1 MHRKRCVI
9 ILATIL
15 LTAPCPH
22 LFAGQDAPTPA
33 GTATQPA
40 ASESSSARKS
50 KHSHADDLVI
60 RGTVFDERGLA
71 LQGVKLRIR
80 RSDQKKPRWET
91 YTNSRGEFAVRVPK
105 GPDYEIAAE
114 SKGFAKQSQAINGQ
128 SEENVVLHM
137 QRSAEV
143 KNEKRTTDWLDW

>member
-9 ILATIL
+9 ILASL
-15 LTAPCPH
+15 LITAC
-22 LFAGQDAPTPA
+22 LQVKAGQDPATPA

-40 ASESSSARKS
+40 APESSSARKS
-50 KHSHADDLVI
+50 KHSHAGDLVI

-71 LQGVKLRIR
+71 LPGAKLRIR
-80 RSDQKKPRWET
+80 RADQKKPHWET

-114 SKGFAKQSQAINGQ
+114 SKGFGKQSQAINGQ

-137 QRSAEV
+137 QRNGGS
-143 KNEKRTTDWLDW
+143 KK

>member
-9 ILATIL
+9 ILASL
-15 LTAPCPH
+15 LITACLP
-22 LFAGQDAPTPA
+22 LFSGQDAATPS

-50 KHSHADDLVI
+50 KHNHAGDLVI

-71 LQGVKLRIR
+71 LPTVKLRIR
-80 RSDQKKPRWET
+80 RADQKKPHWET

-137 QRSAEV
+137 QRISGG
-143 KNEKRTTDWLDW
+143 KK

>member
-9 ILATIL
+9 ILAATF
-15 LTAPCPH
+15 LTPISSII
-22 LFAGQDAPTPA
+22 AGQDVATSA
-33 GTATQPA
+33 GTQPA
-40 ASESSSARKS
+40 PSDSSSSRKS

-60 RGTVFDERGLA
+60 RGTVFNERGLA

-80 RSDQKKPRWET
+80 RSDQKKSRWET

-128 SEENVVLHM
+128 SEESVVLHM
-137 QRSAEV
+137 QPV
-143 KNEKRTTDWLDW
+143 TGGKK

>member
-9 ILATIL
+9 ILSAIL
-15 LTAPCPH
+15 ITVRLPVI
-22 LFAGQDAPTPA
+22 AGQDAATSAGTQPTP
-33 GTATQPA
+33 
-40 ASESSSARKS
+40 SDSSSARKS

-60 RGTVFDERGLA
+60 RGTVFNDRGLA
-71 LQGVKLRIR
+71 MPGVKLRIR
-80 RSDQKKPRWET
+80 RSDQKKSRWET

-137 QRSAEV
+137 QPVSGG
-143 KNEKRTTDWLDW
+143 KK

>member
-1 MHRKRCVI
+1 MMHRKRCVI

-15 LTAPCPH
+15 IASRVPAM
-22 LFAGQDAPTPA
+22 AGQDSTTS
-33 GTATQPA
+33 GGTQPPT
-40 ASESSSARKS
+40 SDSTSARKS
-50 KHSHADDLVI
+50 KHRHADDLVI
-60 RGTVFDERGLA
+60 RGTVFNERGLA

-80 RSDQKKPRWET
+80 RSDQKKSRWET

-137 QRSAEV
+137 QPVSGG
-143 KNEKRTTDWLDW
+143 KK

>member
-1 MHRKRCVI
+1 MHHKRCVI
-9 ILATIL
+9 TLAIIMFSASL
-15 LTAPCPH
+15 PVL
-22 LFAGQDAPTPA
+22 AGQDAATSA
-33 GTATQPA
+33 GTQPA
-40 ASESSSARKS
+40 PSESSSSRKS

-60 RGTVFDERGLA
+60 RGTVFNERGLA

-114 SKGFAKQSQAINGQ
+114 SKGFARQSQAINGQ

-137 QRSAEV
+137 QPASGG
-143 KNEKRTTDWLDW
+143 KK

>member
-9 ILATIL
+9 ILASL
-15 LTAPCPH
+15 LVTGCLP
-22 LFAGQDAPTPA
+22 LFAGQDAPTPT

-50 KHSHADDLVI
+50 KHSHAGDLVI

-71 LQGVKLRIR
+71 VPTVKLRIR
-80 RSDQKKPRWET
+80 RADQKKPHWET

-114 SKGFAKQSQAINGQ
+114 SKGFGKQSQAINGQ
-128 SEENVVLHM
+128 SEENLVLHM
-137 QRSAEV
+137 QRISGG
-143 KNEKRTTDWLDW
+143 KK

>member
-1 MHRKRCVI
+1 MMHRQRCVI

-15 LTAPCPH
+15 ATTSLS
-22 LFAGQDAPTPA
+22 LLAGQDAATPA
-33 GTATQPA
+33 GTQPA
-40 ASESSSARKS
+40 PSESSSRKS

-60 RGTVFDERGLA
+60 RGTVFNERGLA
-71 LQGVKLRIR
+71 MQGVKLRIR
-80 RSDQKKPRWET
+80 RSDQKKSRWET

-137 QRSAEV
+137 QPV
-143 KNEKRTTDWLDW
+143 NGGKK

>member
-1 MHRKRCVI
+1 MMHRKRCVI

-15 LTAPCPH
+15 VTACLP
-22 LFAGQDAPTPA
+22 LLAGQDAATSGDTPA
-33 GTATQPA
+33 PP
-40 ASESSSARKS
+40 SESSSARKS

-60 RGTVFDERGLA
+60 RGTVFNERGLA
-71 LQGVKLRIR
+71 MPGVKLRIR
-80 RSDQKKPRWET
+80 RSDQKKSRWET

-114 SKGFAKQSQAINGQ
+114 SKGFAKQSQAVNGQ

-137 QRSAEV
+137 QRISGG
-143 KNEKRTTDWLDW
+143 KK

>member
-9 ILATIL
+9 ILAAIL
-15 LTAPCPH
+15 LSPPVP
-22 LFAGQDAPTPA
+22 LIAGQDAATSA
-33 GTATQPA
+33 GTQPA
-40 ASESSSARKS
+40 PSDSSSARKS
-50 KHSHADDLVI
+50 KHSHADDLLI
-60 RGTVFDERGLA
+60 RGTVFNERGLA

-80 RSDQKKPRWET
+80 RSDQKKTRWET

-128 SEENVVLHM
+128 SEESVVLHM
-137 QRSAEV
+137 QPVSGG
-143 KNEKRTTDWLDW
+143 KK

>member
-9 ILATIL
+9 ILATMLITTPLSL
-15 LTAPCPH
+15 L
-22 LFAGQDAPTPA
+22 AGQDAATSA
-33 GTATQPA
+33 GTQPA
-40 ASESSSARKS
+40 PSESSSSRKS
-50 KHSHADDLVI
+50 KHSHGDDLVI
-60 RGTVFDERGLA
+60 RGTVFNERGLA

-80 RSDQKKPRWET
+80 RSDQKKPHWET

-137 QRSAEV
+137 QPVSGG
-143 KNEKRTTDWLDW
+143 KK